1 MKLSIIIPVYNAEPY
16 LKRCLDSVVK
26 GIEVNE
32 AEEDVEVIVIDDAS
46 TDNSLKIMKQFEEE
60 HDFFWIKKNEINK
73 GVSYTRNVGLGI
85 CTGEFVTFL
94 DADDEYTDMGISF
107 MLDYIDSAFDD
118 IEEADDIVH
127 WNHYRKNYSTEMTTS
142 TSLSQGY
149 YHNFDILPPYWVG
162 VWNKLFKT
170 SFLSDNNISFIET
183 LRYGE
188 DELFMLECLEKAK
201 CMYVF
206 PYCTILKHVQENP
219 NCLGLSVRPYQLGD
233 QLEALVYIHFRTLDY
248 AIRHLT
254 KKLIIE
260 HMGSKAYRRVMEG
273 KEGL

>member
-1 MKLSIIIPVYNAEPY
+1 MKLSVIIPVYNAEPY

-26 GIEVNE
+26 GVVGNE
-32 AEEDVEVIVIDDAS
+32 AEEDVEVIVIDDGS

-73 GVSYTRNVGLGI
+73 GVSYTRNLGLDI
-85 CTGEFVTFL
+85 CTGDFVTFL
-94 DADDEYTDMGISF
+94 DADDEYTDMGISY
-107 MLDYIDSAFDD
+107 MLDYIDSAFDE

-127 WNHYRKNYSTEMTTS
+127 WNHYRKNYSTGMTTHNV
-142 TSLSQGY
+142 LSQGY
-149 YHNFDILPPYWVG
+149 CYNYDLLPPHWVG

-170 SFLSDNNISFIET
+170 SFLKDNNILFPDDM
-183 LRYGE
+183 RYGE
-188 DELFMLECLEKAK
+188 DEIFMLQCLEISKGI
-201 CMYVF
+201 YVF
-206 PYCTILKHVQENP
+206 PYCTIIKHVQENP
-219 NCLGLSVRPYQLGD
+219 NSLGLNVCPSHLGQQLISV
-233 QLEALVYIHFRTLDY
+233 VHCHFNTTDPD
-248 AIRHLT
+248 IRKLT